1 MLIRFKTDRYIAKRV
16 WVICYADARSLFRRE
31 FHSLRPLYPYRLV
44 LLLVMNAVNW
54 GLAAQGVSAA
64 SQPVITLDFAT
75 HLLTVFIAN
84 VMLYTSFYI
93 VMKLRHGERLGLQPT
108 LYLIFSMVS
117 RALYVTPVLGW
128 WCLRCSIWS
137 LYKPPVL

>member
-1 MLIRFKTDRYIAKRV
+1 M

-31 FHSLRPLYPYRLV
+31 FHSLRPLYPDRLV

-108 LYLIFSMVS
+108 LYLIFSMV
-117 RALYVTPVLGW
+117 RQTIAFFCNLGLFW
-128 WCLRCSIWS
+128 N
-137 LYKPPVL
+137 YGGPPVVVRHNAGIEQKKSCNFFY

>member
-1 MLIRFKTDRYIAKRV
+1 M

-31 FHSLRPLYPYRLV
+31 FHSLRPLYPDRLV

-108 LYLIFSMVS
+108 LYLVFSMVS
-117 RALYVTPVLGW
+117 RVRFVTPVLGW
-128 WCLRCSIWS
+128 WCLKNSIKHLLS
-137 LYKPPVL
+137 VAAELQRGF